1 MSSKIGLAI
10 LRTIDYQFPT
20 DSELVNM
27 NVASLILALRSL
39 SEGVAEREIQK
50 KQYAEISGKWLYRL
64 GVLYSDST
72 T

>member
-20 DSELVNM
+20 DSELVSM

-50 KQYAEISGKWLYRL
+50 NSMPR
-64 GVLYSDST
+64 
-72 T
+72 